1 MLMKPRPRSS
11 HFTTPTCTPSNPALA
26 IKTEPAP
33 RVGTAG
39 CTPSLYPTK
48 PKATSHT
55 HLPFHS
61 VSQVSALPPP
71 PAGNGYKSPLRK
83 KYSIYVFCRISK
95 LECWWRTS
103 GLFMDTGAAAHSN
116 QTPAPGWVLWAV
128 APFFTCLHVTHRWTR
143 SEADDIHSSGM
154 TCFTTGCSWH
164 PLTGGNAR
172 RFVDYIME
180 TPFLGWGSDMRCI
193 NLTLPFTI
201 FEGG

>member
-1 MLMKPRPRSS
+1 MPYYTKQEGRMLMKPRPRSS

-83 KYSIYVFCRISK
+83 KIFYICFLSDKYTGMLVTDLRPLHGYGCRCPEQPDPSSR
-95 LECWWRTS
+95 L
-103 GLFMDTGAAAHSN
+103 GA
-116 QTPAPGWVLWAV
+116 
-128 APFFTCLHVTHRWTR
+128 
-143 SEADDIHSSGM
+143 M
-154 TCFTTGCSWH
+154 
-164 PLTGGNAR
+164 
-172 RFVDYIME
+172 
-180 TPFLGWGSDMRCI
+180 GSC
-193 NLTLPFTI
+193 PI
-201 FEGG
+201 FYLSACDP